1 MVDEEDD
8 EISATRYISSR
19 PWCGLSGK
27 GSPRC
32 KWGRSMP
39 SPFDDPS
46 ISTDLDKEEE
56 AHAQEGLEDYV
67 EHYAGRS
74 RGGCSCQ
81 QQAGPLCLGDSQTQ
95 LMSIS

>member
-1 MVDEEDD
+1 
-8 EISATRYISSR
+8 
-19 PWCGLSGK
+19 
-27 GSPRC
+27 
-32 KWGRSMP
+32 MP

-74 RGGCSCQ
+74 RGRCSCQ
-81 QQAGPLCLGDSQTQ
+81 RQAGPLVLGIPKLNNCNL